1 MRSQVR
7 YACYTTRTS
16 SGFSS
21 QRRGTRSR
29 TAGVQFKKGKGS
41 DGSLAECQVLVNE
54 GQTGEKAEHGG
65 AELAFT
71 EHFLEQR
78 PTHSCRLL
86 FWSDWSGSEAPSNL
100 IVLRLVVKDH
110 RRYACATGDRV
121 ARLRVTVS
129 RIPQARLL
137 QSTSVAVVPATQA
150 SALLLLVSELPLL
163 LWSVSSDH
171 LGTHPRVSV
180 CSCHII

>member
-1 MRSQVR
+1 MR

-21 QRRGTRSR
+21 QRRETGSR
-29 TAGVQFKKGKGS
+29 TAGVEFEKGKGS

-54 GQTGEKAEHGG
+54 GQTGEKAEHWG
-65 AELAFT
+65 AEPAFT

-86 FWSDWSGSEAPSNL
+86 FWSDWSEAPSNL

-150 SALLLLVSELPLL
+150 SALLLLVS
-163 LWSVSSDH
+163 
-171 LGTHPRVSV
+171 
-180 CSCHII
+180 